1 MKNEDTI
8 RNYIKE
14 SNSRYKKQKKH
25 FVTKNNIQVHI
36 KDPLVNELDLD
47 SVFNRVESLIPSHL
61 FYNLDLIY
69 IGQFDEFLERE
80 MNAFYKNGA
89 IYITNEQTDENDMID
104 DIIHEISHSVEE
116 IANEEI
122 YGDGDLELEFLG
134 KRKRLYNSLKSEN
147 FDVSEYNFLNPDYS
161 IDFDRFLYQQI
172 GYPTLLNLT
181 MGLFLSPY
189 SITSIREYFATG
201 FEEYYLKDRKYLKKI
216 CPFLFRK
223 IEILNN
229 LQ

>member
-134 KRKRLYNSLKSEN
+134 KRKRYIFHLLLIVNCLVFLSCEIRKDI
-147 FDVSEYNFLNPDYS
+147 FFLNT
-161 IDFDRFLYQQI
+161 FC
-172 GYPTLLNLT
+172 LLNN
-181 MGLFLSPY
+181 
-189 SITSIREYFATG
+189 
-201 FEEYYLKDRKYLKKI
+201 
-216 CPFLFRK
+216 
-223 IEILNN
+223 ILQTQSQNI
-229 LQ
+229 L